1 MTKLLKD
8 VAVVIPVFNEEKL
21 IGECIN
27 EWLNV
32 LDSVNL
38 NYEILIIDDGSSD
51 ATISIVERYGDNQNI
66 QLIIKQNEGHGP
78 TILAGYKRAVGI
90 AEWVFQADSD
100 NEINPNQF
108 SALWSRRQGQDAV
121 IAWRQGRD
129 QTTVR
134 RLVTFFARVTTK
146 VLFRCHLRDV
156 NIPFRLIRSETLT
169 ILLEKIP
176 SDTFAPNIAL
186 SGALSLMN
194 YQVEECPVVFN
205 ERIVGESSLSNLG
218 AVRKGGRALLELI
231 KISRVFP

>member
-66 QLIIKQNEGHGP
+66 QMIIKQNEGHGP

-100 NEINPNQF
+100 NEISPNQF
-108 SALWSRRQGQDAV
+108 SALWSKRQGQDAV
-121 IAWRQGRD
+121 IAWRQGRN

-156 NIPFRLIRSETLT
+156 NTPFRLIRSETLA

-205 ERIVGESSLSNLG
+205 DRIVGESSLSNLG

>member
-21 IGECIN
+21 IGECID

-66 QLIIKQNEGHGP
+66 QAIIKQNEGHGP

-100 NEINPNQF
+100 NEISPNQF

-121 IAWRQGRD
+121 IGWRQGRN

-156 NIPFRLIRSETLT
+156 NIPFRLFRSETLT

-194 YQVEECPVVFN
+194 FQVEECPVVFN

-218 AVRKGGRALLELI
+218 ALRKGGGALLELI

>member
-51 ATISIVERYGDNQNI
+51 ATISIVERYRDNQNI

-156 NIPFRLIRSETLT
+156 NIPFRLFRSETLT

-194 YQVEECPVVFN
+194 FQVEECPVVFN

-218 AVRKGGRALLELI
+218 ALRKGGRALLELI

>member
-27 EWLNV
+27 EWLNI

-66 QLIIKQNEGHGP
+66 QMIIKQNEGHGP

-100 NEINPNQF
+100 NEISPNQF

-121 IAWRQGRD
+121 IAWRQGRN

-156 NIPFRLIRSETLT
+156 NIPFRLIRSETLA

>member
-51 ATISIVERYGDNQNI
+51 ATISIVERYRDNQNI

-100 NEINPNQF
+100 NEISPNQF

-121 IAWRQGRD
+121 IAWRQGRN

>member
-27 EWLNV
+27 EWLNI

-51 ATISIVERYGDNQNI
+51 ATISIVERYGDNPNI
-66 QLIIKQNEGHGP
+66 QVIIKQNEGHGP

-100 NEINPNQF
+100 NEISPNQF

-121 IAWRQGRD
+121 IAWRQGRN

-156 NIPFRLIRSETLT
+156 NIPFRLIRSETLA

>member
-51 ATISIVERYGDNQNI
+51 ATISIVERYGDNQNV
-66 QLIIKQNEGHGP
+66 QVIIKQNEGHGP

-100 NEINPNQF
+100 NEISPNQF

-156 NIPFRLIRSETLT
+156 NIPFRLIRSETLA

-231 KISRVFP
+231 KISKVFP

>member
-51 ATISIVERYGDNQNI
+51 ATISIVERYRDNQNI

-129 QTTVR
+129 QTFVR

-156 NIPFRLIRSETLT
+156 NIPFRLFRSETLT

-194 YQVEECPVVFN
+194 FQVEECPVVFN

>member
-27 EWLNV
+27 EWLNI

-51 ATISIVERYGDNQNI
+51 ATISIVERYGDNQDV
-66 QLIIKQNEGHGP
+66 QVIIKQNEGHGP

-100 NEINPNQF
+100 NEISPNQF

-121 IAWRQGRD
+121 IAWRQGRN

-156 NIPFRLIRSETLT
+156 NIPFRLIRSETLA

>member
-51 ATISIVERYGDNQNI
+51 ATISIVERYGDNQNV
-66 QLIIKQNEGHGP
+66 QVIIKQNEGHGP

-100 NEINPNQF
+100 NEISPNQF

-156 NIPFRLIRSETLT
+156 NIPFRLIRSETLA

-194 YQVEECPVVFN
+194 CQVEECPVVFN

-218 AVRKGGRALLELI
+218 AVRKGGRALLELV

>member
-51 ATISIVERYGDNQNI
+51 ATISIVERYGDNPNI
-66 QLIIKQNEGHGP
+66 QVIIKQNEGHGP

-100 NEINPNQF
+100 NEISPNQF

-121 IAWRQGRD
+121 IAWRQGRN

-156 NIPFRLIRSETLT
+156 NIPFRLIRSETLA

-194 YQVEECPVVFN
+194 YQVEECPVIFN

>member
-66 QLIIKQNEGHGP
+66 QMIIKQNEGHGP

-100 NEINPNQF
+100 NEISPNQF

-121 IAWRQGRD
+121 IAWRQGRN

-205 ERIVGESSLSNLG
+205 QRIVGESSLSNLG

>member
-21 IGECIN
+21 IGECID

-51 ATISIVERYGDNQNI
+51 ATISIVERYGDNENI
-66 QLIIKQNEGHGP
+66 QAIIKQNEGHGP

-100 NEINPNQF
+100 NEISPNQF

-121 IAWRQGRD
+121 IAWRQGRN

-156 NIPFRLIRSETLT
+156 NIPFRLFRSETLT

-194 YQVEECPVVFN
+194 YQVEECPVIFN

-218 AVRKGGRALLELI
+218 AVRKGGRALLELV

>member
-66 QLIIKQNEGHGP
+66 QMIIKQNEGHGP

-100 NEINPNQF
+100 NEISPNQF
-108 SALWSRRQGQDAV
+108 SALWSKRQGQDAV
-121 IAWRQGRD
+121 IAWRQGRN

-194 YQVEECPVVFN
+194 YQIEECPVVFN

>member
-51 ATISIVERYGDNQNI
+51 ATISIVERYGDNQNV
-66 QLIIKQNEGHGP
+66 QVIIKQNEGHGP

-100 NEINPNQF
+100 NEISPNQF

-121 IAWRQGRD
+121 IAWRQGRN

-205 ERIVGESSLSNLG
+205 QRIVGESSLSNLG

>member
-66 QLIIKQNEGHGP
+66 QIIIKQNEGHGP

-100 NEINPNQF
+100 NEISPNQF

-121 IAWRQGRD
+121 IAWRQGRN

-194 YQVEECPVVFN
+194 YQVEECPVIFN

>member
-51 ATISIVERYGDNQNI
+51 ATISIVERYRDNQNI

-100 NEINPNQF
+100 NEI
-108 SALWSRRQGQDAV
+108 
-121 IAWRQGRD
+121 
-129 QTTVR
+129 
-134 RLVTFFARVTTK
+134 
-146 VLFRCHLRDV
+146 
-156 NIPFRLIRSETLT
+156 
-169 ILLEKIP
+169 
-176 SDTFAPNIAL
+176 
-186 SGALSLMN
+186 LSL
-194 YQVEECPVVFN
+194 
-205 ERIVGESSLSNLG
+205 IH
-218 AVRKGGRALLELI
+218 I
-231 KISRVFP
+231 

>member
-66 QLIIKQNEGHGP
+66 QMIIKQNEGHGP

-100 NEINPNQF
+100 NEISPNQF
-108 SALWSRRQGQDAV
+108 SALWSKRQGQDAV
-121 IAWRQGRD
+121 IAWRQGRN

-194 YQVEECPVVFN
+194 CQVEECPVVFN

>member
-51 ATISIVERYGDNQNI
+51 ATISIVETYGDNQNV

-100 NEINPNQF
+100 NEISPNQF

-121 IAWRQGRD
+121 IAWRQGRN

-194 YQVEECPVVFN
+194 YQVEECPVIFN

-231 KISRVFP
+231 KISKVFP

>member
-66 QLIIKQNEGHGP
+66 QMIIKQNEGHGP

-156 NIPFRLIRSETLT
+156 NIPFRLFRSETLT

-194 YQVEECPVVFN
+194 FQVEECPVVFN

>member
-51 ATISIVERYGDNQNI
+51 ATISIVERYRDNQNI

-156 NIPFRLIRSETLT
+156 NIPFRLFRSETLT

-186 SGALSLMN
+186 SGSLSLMN
-194 YQVEECPVVFN
+194 FQVEECPVVFN

>member
-21 IGECIN
+21 IGECID

-66 QLIIKQNEGHGP
+66 QAIIKQNEGHGP

-100 NEINPNQF
+100 NEISPNQF
-108 SALWSRRQGQDAV
+108 SALWSRRQEQDAV
-121 IAWRQGRD
+121 IAWRQGRN

-156 NIPFRLIRSETLT
+156 NIPFRLFRSETLT

-194 YQVEECPVVFN
+194 FQVEECPVVFN

-218 AVRKGGRALLELI
+218 ALRKGGRALLELI

>member
-51 ATISIVERYGDNQNI
+51 ATISIVETYGVNQNV

-100 NEINPNQF
+100 NEISPNQF

-121 IAWRQGRD
+121 IAWRQGRN

-134 RLVTFFARVTTK
+134 RLVTFFARVATK

-169 ILLEKIP
+169 ILLKKIP

-194 YQVEECPVVFN
+194 YQVEECPVIFN

-231 KISRVFP
+231 KISKVFP

>member
-51 ATISIVERYGDNQNI
+51 ATISIVERYGDNQNV
-66 QLIIKQNEGHGP
+66 QVIIKQNEGHGP

-100 NEINPNQF
+100 NEISPNQF

-121 IAWRQGRD
+121 IAWRQGRN

-156 NIPFRLIRSETLT
+156 NIPFRLIRSETLA

-194 YQVEECPVVFN
+194 YQVEEYPVVFN

>member
-51 ATISIVERYGDNQNI
+51 ATISIVERYRDNQNI

-156 NIPFRLIRSETLT
+156 NIPFRLFRSETLT

-194 YQVEECPVVFN
+194 FQVEECPVVFN

>member
-32 LDSVNL
+32 LDLVNL

-100 NEINPNQF
+100 NEISPNQF

-121 IAWRQGRD
+121 IAWRQGRN

-156 NIPFRLIRSETLT
+156 NIPFRLFRSETLT

-194 YQVEECPVVFN
+194 YQVEECPVIFN

>member
-51 ATISIVERYGDNQNI
+51 ATISIVERYRDNQNI

-100 NEINPNQF
+100 NEISPNQF

-121 IAWRQGRD
+121 IAWRQGRN
-129 QTTVR
+129 QTSVR

>member
-21 IGECIN
+21 IGECIDK
-27 EWLNV
+27 WLDV

-51 ATISIVERYGDNQNI
+51 ATISIVERYEDNQNI
-66 QLIIKQNEGHGP
+66 QIIIKQNEGHGP
-78 TILAGYKRAVGI
+78 TILAGYKIAVGI

-100 NEINPNQF
+100 NEISPNQF

-121 IAWRQGRD
+121 IAWRQGRN

-134 RLVTFFARVTTK
+134 RLVTFFARVATK

-156 NIPFRLIRSETLT
+156 NTPFRLFRSETLT
-169 ILLEKIP
+169 ILLERIP

-186 SGALSLMN
+186 SGALSLMH

-218 AVRKGGRALLELI
+218 ALRKGGRAFLELI
-231 KISRVFP
+231 KISRVFR

>member
-66 QLIIKQNEGHGP
+66 QMIIKQNEGHGP

-100 NEINPNQF
+100 NEISPNQF

-121 IAWRQGRD
+121 IAWRQGRN

-205 ERIVGESSLSNLG
+205 DRIVGESSLSNLG

>member
-51 ATISIVERYGDNQNI
+51 ATISIVERYGDNQNV
-66 QLIIKQNEGHGP
+66 QVIIKQNEGHGP

-100 NEINPNQF
+100 NEISPNQF

-121 IAWRQGRD
+121 IAWRQGRN

-156 NIPFRLIRSETLT
+156 NIPFRLIRSETLA

-194 YQVEECPVVFN
+194 YQVEECPVIFN

-218 AVRKGGRALLELI
+218 AVRKGGRALLELV

>member
-66 QLIIKQNEGHGP
+66 QMIIKQNEGHGP

-100 NEINPNQF
+100 NEISPNQF
-108 SALWSRRQGQDAV
+108 SALWSKRQGQDAV
-121 IAWRQGRD
+121 IAWRQGRN

-194 YQVEECPVVFN
+194 YQVEECPVIFN

-231 KISRVFP
+231 KISKVFP

>member
-8 VAVVIPVFNEEKL
+8 VAVVIPVFNEEEL
-21 IGECIN
+21 IGECID

-100 NEINPNQF
+100 NEISPNQF

-121 IAWRQGRD
+121 IGWRQGRN

-218 AVRKGGRALLELI
+218 ALRKGGRALLELI

>member
-27 EWLNV
+27 EWINI

-66 QLIIKQNEGHGP
+66 QVIIKQNEGHGP

-100 NEINPNQF
+100 NEISPNQF
-108 SALWSRRQGQDAV
+108 SALWSKRQGQDAV
-121 IAWRQGRD
+121 IAWRQCRN

-156 NIPFRLIRSETLT
+156 NIPFRLFRSETLT

-205 ERIVGESSLSNLG
+205 QRIVGESSLSNLG

>member
-51 ATISIVERYGDNQNI
+51 ATISIVERYGDNQNV
-66 QLIIKQNEGHGP
+66 QVIIKQNEGHGP

-100 NEINPNQF
+100 NEISPNQF

-156 NIPFRLIRSETLT
+156 NIPFRLIRSETLA

>member
-8 VAVVIPVFNEEKL
+8 VAIVIPVFNEEKL

-66 QLIIKQNEGHGP
+66 QMIIKQNEGHGP

-100 NEINPNQF
+100 NEISPNQF

-121 IAWRQGRD
+121 IAWRQGRN

-156 NIPFRLIRSETLT
+156 NIPFRLIRSETLA

-205 ERIVGESSLSNLG
+205 DRIVGESSLSNLG

>member
-51 ATISIVERYGDNQNI
+51 ATISIVERYGDNQNV
-66 QLIIKQNEGHGP
+66 QVIIKQNEGHGP

-100 NEINPNQF
+100 NEISPNQF

-156 NIPFRLIRSETLT
+156 NIPFRLFRSETLT

-194 YQVEECPVVFN
+194 FQVEECPVVFN

>member
-51 ATISIVERYGDNQNI
+51 ATISIVERYGDIQNI
-66 QLIIKQNEGHGP
+66 QIIIKQNEGHGP

-100 NEINPNQF
+100 NEISPNQF

-194 YQVEECPVVFN
+194 YQVEECPVIFS

-218 AVRKGGRALLELI
+218 AVRKGGRALLELV

>member
-51 ATISIVERYGDNQNI
+51 ATISIVERYGDIQNI
-66 QLIIKQNEGHGP
+66 QIIIKQNEGHGP

-100 NEINPNQF
+100 NEISPNQF

-121 IAWRQGRD
+121 IAWRQGRN

-194 YQVEECPVVFN
+194 YQVEECPVIFN

-218 AVRKGGRALLELI
+218 AVRKGGRALLELV

>member
-32 LDSVNL
+32 LDLVNL

-66 QLIIKQNEGHGP
+66 QAIIKQNEGHGP

-100 NEINPNQF
+100 NEISPNQF

-121 IAWRQGRD
+121 IAWRQGRN

-194 YQVEECPVVFN
+194 YQVEECPVIFN

-218 AVRKGGRALLELI
+218 AVRKGGRALLELV